1 MKKLILIGILFL
13 CLSSCKP
20 IPILDK
26 EEFTVV
32 EILHI
37 TRNGFNDI
45 LGYDVIIRY
54 NNEYHAG
61 KINTDSQLIYY
72 NPRVIKLP

>member
-20 IPILDK
+20 IPILDG

-32 EILHI
+32 EVLYVN
-37 TRNGFNDI
+37 RNAFNDI

-61 KINTDSQLIYY
+61 KINKNSELLYY